1 MTGKIIP
8 LYVICSPFRRVGKT
22 LVARL
27 LTEFHVLHDRAV
39 TAFDLADEGPQLTDY
54 LPNLTIP
61 SDIRKILGQMAL
73 FDRIIADRD
82 SAKVIDLSHRT
93 FNDFFS
99 VAQEIGFFAE
109 ARRHHIEPLVL
120 FIVDVD
126 PKSSAAYGMLRRSL
140 VDASLLPVRNKAELR
155 ELPEDNSP
163 ARTSITALEIPLLH
177 FPLKV
182 EIDQKDFSF
191 GEFWG
196 LAARDASDE
205 LESELQVWIE
215 HVFYQ
220 FQQVERFIGSEPTSM
235 PVGSSSRYPSR
246 APGREQ
252 QRSYVPEEVFK
263 FAPKKQR
270 RAFGMGMTESGTAII
285 AMLQEAGGELRT
297 AKDRIDQLEI
307 EAQKLERR
315 AARAEA
321 WLQVIKEEI
330 KEKLIEP
337 KLHG

>member
-27 LTEFHVLHDRAV
+27 LTEFHVLHDRPV

-54 LPNLTIP
+54 LPNLTTP
-61 SDIRKILGQMAL
+61 SDISKTLGQMAL

-99 VAQEIGFFAE
+99 VAHEIGFFEE

-140 VDASLLPVRNKAELR
+140 VDASLLPVRNRTELR
-155 ELPEDNSP
+155 ERPEANSP

-177 FPLKV
+177 FSLKG
-182 EIDQKDFSF
+182 EIDQKGFSF

-196 LAARDASDE
+196 LAAHEPSDE
-205 LESELQVWIE
+205 LENELHVWME

-220 FQQVERFIGSEPTSM
+220 FQQFELFIGSEQTYM
-235 PVGSSSRYPSR
+235 RVMGSKSRHPSR
-246 APGREQ
+246 ALRREQ
-252 QRSYVPEEVFK
+252 QRNYVPEEVSK
-263 FAPKKQR
+263 FAPKKHR
-270 RAFGMGMTESGTAII
+270 RVGMGMDESGTGHYRHA
-285 AMLQEAGGELRT
+285 AGS
-297 AKDRIDQLEI
+297 
-307 EAQKLERR
+307 RR
-315 AARAEA
+315 
-321 WLQVIKEEI
+321 
-330 KEKLIEP
+330 
-337 KLHG
+337 